1 MSEGFTVD
9 KAVQQKDVVLI
20 GLDGLSMEGLALI
33 RPIKAVSPKIEII
46 IIKDLNYMDL
56 SIEGMDIGVFD
67 DFLIPLDIDSLT
79 KHIREV
85 ARE

>member
-1 MSEGFTVD
+1 
-9 KAVQQKDVVLI
+9 
-20 GLDGLSMEGLALI
+20 MEGLALI

-67 DFLIPLDIDSLT
+67 DFMIPLDIDSLT
-79 KHIREV
+79 KRIREV